1 MCSHPRGE
9 TWASNSGGGVDA
21 GLFAGQDRL
30 AQLQRVPV
38 NDDSG
43 EQVEAGDTVVL
54 TFAGA
59 VAQFAAL
66 VEVDGALQGVMGL
79 SFVQA
84 NVGAPAHGGVGD
96 PVDHEQRAFDAAD
109 VAKGGGE
116 FVLARIG
123 GELAQDLARAH
134 GPGGHGG
141 RDAKDEQGR
150 KVLQGS

>member
-1 MCSHPRGE
+1 MGE
-9 TWASNSGGGVDA
+9 QLRGGVDA

-66 VEVDGALQGVMGL
+66 VEVDGALQGVMGF
-79 SFVQA
+79 SFVQG
-84 NVGAPAHGGVGD
+84 VEPTLVSPA
-96 PVDHEQRAFDAAD
+96 
-109 VAKGGGE
+109 AK
-116 FVLARIG
+116 FVR
-123 GELAQDLARAH
+123 
-134 GPGGHGG
+134 
-141 RDAKDEQGR
+141 
-150 KVLQGS
+150 